1 MPRPKKKPAS
11 KVAFVRALPETLS
24 ANEVSEKARQAGLK
38 ITPGYVYEIRSS
50 AKRKAAKAPIVFG
63 LDRTGKSP
71 ADVQFRKLVLDL
83 GIRRAKELLAA
94 VEALAEG

>member
-11 KVAFVRALPETLS
+11 KVSFVRALPDTLS
-24 ANEVSEKARQAGLK
+24 ANEVSEKAKQAGLR

-50 AKRKAAKAPIVFG
+50 AKRRAAKVAAPTKAPVG
-63 LDRTGKSP
+63 GST
-71 ADVQFRKLVLDL
+71 ADAQFRQLVLDI

-94 VEALAEG
+94 VEALVAG